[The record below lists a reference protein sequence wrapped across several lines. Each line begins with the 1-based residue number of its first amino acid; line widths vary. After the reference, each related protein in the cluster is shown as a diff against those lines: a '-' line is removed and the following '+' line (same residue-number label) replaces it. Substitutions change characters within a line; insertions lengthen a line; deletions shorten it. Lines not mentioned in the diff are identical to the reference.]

1 MTFRTYLA
9 SPWADVDGRR
19 SSRGDSVAVLDGIRG
34 LAVLIVLASHTG
46 AFGMTGQGSVGVFL
60 FFALSGFVLM
70 LPFAERPAR
79 IFQLREVWYYVAN
92 RALRIVPLYVAAV
105 LFLRWYMS
113 EPWPWAWLNLSFY
126 AGWNHL
132 WSVAEEVRFYLLF
145 PFVVG
150 LLALLPSRAWRI
162 AALMAMMVFAWALR
176 NQHRVDLLIDG
187 TTFEFYFYFFLAGM
201 LACLM
206 YRAMNWHSVGL
217 AYITDA
223 IALTAA
229 LALAYLIGW
238 QHRELWCGL
247 FILLLTGI
255 TSSESSLASRLF
267 RSWLM
272 RHIGLLSYSLYLF
285 HFSVSTWLSTFGFG
299 ASELFAVTFAVTYII
314 AIASYL
320 AIEKPFLMLKPSRR
334 AAAGLSRPPIKS
346 VRTALRSRASR

>member
-105 LFLRWYMS
+105 LFLRWYM
-113 EPWPWAWLNLSFY
+113 
-126 AGWNHL
+126 
-132 WSVAEEVRFYLLF
+132 
-145 PFVVG
+145 
-150 LLALLPSRAWRI
+150 
-162 AALMAMMVFAWALR
+162 
-176 NQHRVDLLIDG
+176 
-187 TTFEFYFYFFLAGM
+187 
-201 LACLM
+201 
-206 YRAMNWHSVGL
+206 
-217 AYITDA
+217 
-223 IALTAA
+223 
-229 LALAYLIGW
+229 
-238 QHRELWCGL
+238 
-247 FILLLTGI
+247 
-255 TSSESSLASRLF
+255 
-267 RSWLM
+267 
-272 RHIGLLSYSLYLF
+272 LSYSLYLF

-334 AAAGLSRPPIKS
+334 AADGVSSPPIKS